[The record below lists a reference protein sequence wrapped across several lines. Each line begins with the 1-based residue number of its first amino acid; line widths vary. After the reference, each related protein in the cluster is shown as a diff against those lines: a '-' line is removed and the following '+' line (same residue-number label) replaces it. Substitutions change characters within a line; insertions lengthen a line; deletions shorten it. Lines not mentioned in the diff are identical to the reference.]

1 MFIWGLPYFAFRL
14 KNIFCFIKN
23 SWFYSLSVTLNMSL
37 HCFLASIVSDEKSD
51 VNVVV
56 PLWVKNC
63 FSVAVFRIFF
73 EKSLPCSSLSMI
85 NQGSIL
91 FYYSWIFP
99 AFWLFRLMYFIEF
112 GTFLDIIFSKHFSYS
127 LLFIFWDFHC
137 IHFEILMSPWLF
149 LLLPLLFGSFFLLRI
164 EYLDLS
170 TGPLSLLL
178 SLDVWLNFYFGCS
191 TFHLTGCYYNS

>member
-99 AFWLFRLMYFIEF
+99 SFLTLQINVFYWVWDIFGYYFLKTFFLFLTLHLLRLP
-112 GTFLDIIFSKHFSYS
+112 LHS
-127 LLFIFWDFHC
+127 FWDIDVSLAVPPPPPVVWIFLP
-137 IHFEILMSPWLF
+137 FKDWILRFIYRSTKSAIEPRCLIKFLF
-149 LLLPLLFGSFFLLRI
+149 WMFYFSSYGLLL
-164 EYLDLS
+164 
-170 TGPLSLLL
+170 
-178 SLDVWLNFYFGCS
+178 
-191 TFHLTGCYYNS
+191 